1 MEITELGADEL
12 SRAIHAKDV
21 SCVEVMTAYLR
32 RIEAVNPRYN
42 AIVSLQDGDG
52 LLRQARERD
61 EMLARGEDM
70 GWLHGVPQAI
80 KDLASTAGIRTTNGS
95 PLNKDNVPSIDNL
108 MVSRMKAA
116 GCIVIGKT
124 NAPEFGLGSH
134 TFNEVFGHTHNA

>member
-1 MEITELGADEL
+1 MQITDLSANDL

-21 SCVEVMTAYLR
+21 SCVEVMTAYLA

-52 LLRQARERD
+52 LLRQAHDRD
-61 EMLARGEDM
+61 EMLARGQDL

-95 PLNKDNVPSIDNL
+95 PLKKDNVPSVDN
-108 MVSRMKAA
+108 
-116 GCIVIGKT
+116 
-124 NAPEFGLGSH
+124 
-134 TFNEVFGHTHNA
+134 

>member
-1 MEITELGADEL
+1 MEISELNANDL
-12 SRAIHAKDV
+12 SRAIHAKDL
-21 SCVEVMTAYLR
+21 SCVEVMTAYLA

-52 LLRQARERD
+52 LVIQARKRD

-95 PLNKDNVPSIDNL
+95 PLNKDNVPTVDGL
-108 MVSRMKAA
+108 MVARM
-116 GCIVIGKT
+116 
-124 NAPEFGLGSH
+124 
-134 TFNEVFGHTHNA
+134 